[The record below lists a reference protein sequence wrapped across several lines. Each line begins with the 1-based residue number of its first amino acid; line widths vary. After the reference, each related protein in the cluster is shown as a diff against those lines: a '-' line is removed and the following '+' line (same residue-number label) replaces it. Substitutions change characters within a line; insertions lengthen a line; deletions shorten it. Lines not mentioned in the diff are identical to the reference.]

1 MIEPSAV
8 DPVLEEPSSL
18 LVHCD
23 KDLLGLCQLRTQ
35 GFFFFFTRFR
45 PRPSFHTLQSDY
57 RSSQSSDEEKQT
69 YEIPQIQCMFF
80 DETFEYKSS
89 SFIVWVV
96 RDLDKVCPLT
106 RFRKTH
112 DELIYV
118 GDSNACEKIE
128 DANEDCRGT
137 SGAIYR

>member
-1 MIEPSAV
+1 MFMVIGNLGGVAWR
-8 DPVLEEPSSL
+8 
-18 LVHCD
+18 LVFI
-23 KDLLGLCQLRTQ
+23 LA
-35 GFFFFFTRFR
+35 
-45 PRPSFHTLQSDY
+45 
-57 RSSQSSDEEKQT
+57 T
-69 YEIPQIQCMFF
+69 YEIPQIQCKFF
-80 DETFEYKSS
+80 DETFEYQSS

-96 RDLDKVCPLT
+96 RDLDKVCPQT

-128 DANEDCRGT
+128 DVSEDCRGT